1 VHGTDAYFT
10 GVGPKGSDPALERF
24 PDIKKKR
31 WTSDA
36 ENMKLGPFCLIL

>member
-1 VHGTDAYFT
+1 VVHGTDVYSV
-10 GVGPKGSDPALERF
+10 GVGPNGPALERF
-24 PDIKKKR
+24 PDIKKER